1 MILDLNNIIFR
12 WPAPG
17 QRRPRP
23 ANRPFPPVNLSER
36 KMILDLNNIKDIVT
50 KEGLEVLVVS
60 YGGSASNTLVD
71 QLQKEGYICRTVSW
85 CNLLCH
91 CPKYVDI
98 DIPIIYIYDNI
109 IKSFLSMKNR
119 GIGFWDV
126 NQKKLCNNL
135 NEVLSDENLIKLMI
149 GQFKSWTTIKKDNVL
164 VIKTCELFENNIV
177 KKIENLLKRK
187 VNHFPILYKSPNTH
201 NENMNKYVDDNIELL
216 NKYKLE
222 IDMINNFIT

>member
-1 MILDLNNIIFR
+1 
-12 WPAPG
+12 
-17 QRRPRP
+17 
-23 ANRPFPPVNLSER
+23 
-36 KMILDLNNIKDIVT
+36 MILDLNNIKDVVT

-60 YGGSASNTLVD
+60 YGGSASNTLVN

-119 GIGFWDV
+119 GIGIWDV
-126 NQKKLCNNL
+126 NQRKLSNNL
-135 NEVLSDENLIKLMI
+135 NEVLSDENLIKL
-149 GQFKSWTTIKKDNVL
+149 
-164 VIKTCELFENNIV
+164 
-177 KKIENLLKRK
+177 ENLLKRNM
-187 VNHFPILYKSPNTH
+187 NHFPILYKSPKTH
-201 NENMNKYVDDNIELL
+201 NENINKYIHDKIELF

-222 IDMINNFIT
+222 IEMINNFTN